1 MAWRFAVAQAGQ
13 KRDLGLEIAGNPANA
28 GLYRRRDDFDD
39 LKTEFGSVAKEIYRA
54 SSEKLSVLRMRLGP
68 LDAFLEGEKE
78 VILGWMGGPLGAVAV
93 SKMGFSPETAAATGL
108 ALAAVAEG
116 VHHAGQ
122 PTLSMLGEVWRA
134 ISNREERISLEHH
147 LFALSL

>member
-1 MAWRFAVAQAGQ
+1 MTRQIL
-13 KRDLGLEIAGNPANA
+13 DE
-28 GLYRRRDDFDD
+28 LYRRRDDFDD
-39 LKTEFGSVAKEIYRA
+39 LKTEFGNVAKEKYRA
-54 SSEKLSVLRMRLGP
+54 WSEKLSVQRMRRRP
-68 LDAFLEGEKE
+68 LDAFLEGGKE
-78 VILGWMGGPLGAVAV
+78 VILGWMGGALGAVAV
-93 SKMGFSPETAAATGL
+93 SKMVFSPETAATTGL

-122 PTLSMLGEVWRA
+122 PTLSMLSEVWRE

>member
-1 MAWRFAVAQAGQ
+1 M
-13 KRDLGLEIAGNPANA
+13 
-28 GLYRRRDDFDD
+28 
-39 LKTEFGSVAKEIYRA
+39 AKEKYRA
-54 SSEKLSVLRMRLGP
+54 RSEKLSVQRMRRRP
-68 LDAFLEGEKE
+68 LDAFLEGGRE
-78 VILGWMGGPLGAVAV
+78 VILGWMGGALGAVAV
-93 SKMGFSPETAAATGL
+93 SKMVFSPKTAATTGL

-122 PTLSMLGEVWRA
+122 PTLSMLSEVWRA